1 MLQTQIVSTVALQD
15 KTILRANLIAQRTGS
30 LEIGLAKSLLIE
42 QLKAKLASGVA
53 HFIYAK
59 KPNKDGI
66 IELREAW
73 GTTQSNITAAMT
85 NGRGYNKELVNCI
98 AYFDVIKGN
107 WRSFRFENIYKVF

>member
-1 MLQTQIVSTVALQD
+1 MLQTQTVSTVALQD
-15 KTILRANLIAQRTGS
+15 MTIVRANVIAQRTGS

-53 HFIYAK
+53 HFIYEK